1 MNAVYWI
8 WGTTLAIITFVVVP
22 LALHLLHRTLK
33 AAMSIERYARESLTA
48 GVGIANNTALAGYLI
63 PVAYYLSR
71 TAGHLTKL
79 VSGLKAVRDNAAPL
93 TGHLTNLGGG
103 LTALRG
109 ELQAVDSR
117 LGDAVEI
124 FGR

>member
-1 MNAVYWI
+1 MIFQILVI
-8 WGTTLAIITFVVVP
+8 WTLA
-22 LALHLLHRTLK
+22 
-33 AAMSIERYARESLTA
+33 LTA
-48 GVGIANNTALAGYLI
+48 AIVLALAGYLI
-63 PVAYYLSR
+63 PVGYYLSR

>member
-1 MNAVYWI
+1 MIFQILVI
-8 WGTTLAIITFVVVP
+8 WTLA
-22 LALHLLHRTLK
+22 
-33 AAMSIERYARESLTA
+33 LTA
-48 GVGIANNTALAGYLI
+48 AVVLALAGYLI
-63 PVAYYLSR
+63 PVGYYLSR

-79 VSGLKAVRDNAAPL
+79 VGGLKAVRDNAAPL

-109 ELQAVDSR
+109 ELQAADSR

-124 FGR
+124 LGQ